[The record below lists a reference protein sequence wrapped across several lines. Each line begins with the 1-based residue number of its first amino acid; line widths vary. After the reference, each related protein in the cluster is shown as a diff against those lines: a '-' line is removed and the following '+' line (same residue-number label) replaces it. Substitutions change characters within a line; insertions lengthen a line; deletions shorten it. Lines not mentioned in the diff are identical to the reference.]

1 MKSAEGFRI
10 ISATGECPV
19 CVYRCEVVIED
30 LKEVKVYC
38 RHPRGPGNPSHCI
51 YFRRDRKLDGY

>member
-1 MKSAEGFRI
+1 MKSAEGFRVV
-10 ISATGECPV
+10 SATGECPL
-19 CVYRCEVVIED
+19 CVYRCEVVVED

-38 RHPRGPGNPSHCI
+38 RHPGGPGNPSHCI